1 MLGTREYHYFYSRLV
16 ASLLQL
22 VDKLLYYGKLENIY
36 KSFRKPIKEE
46 VILDIGSN
54 RGQSVKFFRNLMP
67 DTTIHAFEPLEKP
80 FLTLKNSNLN
90 SYNMAVSN
98 TSGTKTF
105 YQNVMDETSTFE
117 WPGRNTTQEFIKRL
131 VLLSSKRNFYVSIQV
146 QCTTVDETCEFHKI
160 DSIYLLKIDTEGHE
174 LNVLLG
180 AKNVLSKRKVFLVQ
194 VERKLDYQNQS
205 SIKQVATL
213 LESFGYLRVFSVKHP
228 LTNTFDDIYLIQ
240 E

>member
-1 MLGTREYHYFYSRLV
+1 M
-16 ASLLQL
+16 
-22 VDKLLYYGKLENIY
+22 
-36 KSFRKPIKEE
+36 SFRKPIEEE

-67 DTTIHAFEPLEKP
+67 DTTIYAFEPLKKP
-80 FLTLKNSNLN
+80 FLTLKNSNLY

-117 WPGRNTTQEFIKRL
+117 SPDRYTTQEFIKRF
-131 VLLSSKRNFYVSIQV
+131 VLLSSKRKFYVSIQV
-146 QCTTVDETCEFHKI
+146 QCTTVDEISEFHKI

-174 LNVLLG
+174 LNVLIG
-180 AKNVLSKRKVFLVQ
+180 AKNVLSKQKVFLVQ

-205 SIKQVATL
+205 RIKQVATL
-213 LESFGYLRVFSVKHP
+213 LESFGYLRVFSCKHP
-228 LTNTFDDIYLIQ
+228 LTNTFDDIYQIQ